1 MIGALGRIAVVAGV
15 LCGATTCS
23 AAGAQSRASS
33 IAKTS
38 PHAVRF
44 VSWNIGANSV
54 VPRYGVVFDTL
65 ALSRPAAFARV
76 MRALHA
82 DVICLQELS
91 AGPARARAL
100 LDVIDPLPDGRHWHA
115 FSALGNVLLSRFDLV
130 QPTSRKFRQWVSH
143 RAHIVA
149 RVQLPDSVS
158 AFDPVVACA
167 HFQAKSGRA
176 NVALRQRQ
184 ADTIVAD
191 LLRRRAASVQLH
203 VPVVVLGDLNV
214 VDEPAR
220 YIESLLMLPLEDA
233 TPRHNAFRNATHD
246 AFYDSFHDG
255 SEHASRMN
263 DYTWRDDRQRFPPG
277 RLDRV
282 LYDDAAFELA
292 QSFVLNTLTLDPA
305 ELRAFGLRASD
316 TLRDATVGWYDHL
329 PLVVD
334 LTARDRR
341 LPHDS
346 SGAPRPAR

>member
-44 VSWNIGANSV
+44 VSWNVGANSV

-82 DVICLQELS
+82 DGICLQEVS

-130 QPTSRKFRQWVSH
+130 QPTSRKVRQWVSH
-143 RAHIVA
+143 RAHIVV

-167 HFQAKSGRA
+167 HFQAKRGRA

-191 LLRRRAASVQLH
+191 LLRRRAAPS
-203 VPVVVLGDLNV
+203 
-214 VDEPAR
+214 
-220 YIESLLMLPLEDA
+220 
-233 TPRHNAFRNATHD
+233 HNAFRNAFRDASRD

-316 TLRDATVGWYDHL
+316 TRRDATVGWDDHL

-334 LTARDRR
+334 LIARDRR
-341 LPHDS
+341 LPHDR
-346 SGAPRPAR
+346 SGARRPSR